1 MDPAWVG
8 AWWMGFVVTA
18 IGFLLVT
25 FPLFG
30 YPTNLPG
37 LHPDYL
43 LNCPTYLECR
53 IVDIS
58 LILFI
63 LLFSG
68 TKHIR
73 EERKTEADRER
84 EERKNND
91 KRPLKEKLLDFPKA
105 LLVLVCKKYNVK
117 LT

>member
-37 LHPDYL
+37 LHPEYL

-53 IVDIS
+53 IVNMS

-63 LLFSG
+63 LFYSQEQNIFV
-68 TKHIR
+68 K
-73 EERKTEADRER
+73 
-84 EERKNND
+84 
-91 KRPLKEKLLDFPKA
+91 KEKQKLIENE
-105 LLVLVCKKYNVK
+105 KKEK
-117 LT
+117 TMISGH